1 MKRTITIGAVLM
13 VLATIPVLGF
23 GTAEEEPGRLSM
35 ALSGNPDTLDPQ
47 ASPATLTFQVTRSIF
62 DTLVEPD
69 EDGEIVPSLARDW
82 DVNEDATEW
91 TFYLEEDVVFHNG
104 DSFTADDVVAT
115 FDRMFSDAVSAPNRE
130 DFGPLDRVERV
141 DDHTVRF
148 HMEEPFAPLLAGLGS
163 GWAAILPESLI
174 EEDHD
179 FGVAPV
185 GTGPF
190 RFVEWVRDSRITLAR
205 HERYWKDDLPRLSGV
220 RFNIVVE
227 PSVQLQGLLTGE
239 FHVIDIVNPED
250 HERIENHGQ
259 ARLDESLSSLVMVMS
274 MNTRREPFDDV
285 DVRRAVT
292 HAIDKQQVLDIAYG
306 GGEIGGTFMDTGDP
320 AHRDFSHLYPYD
332 PDRARE
338 LLEESGAV
346 RDEEIVITVP
356 QNYDPHVTAAQLYQ
370 QMLEDAGF
378 NISLNLVEWSTWLSD
393 VYGGGNFDLTVIG
406 HTGKL
411 DPDGRFGEMT
421 GEDSYTGW
429 SDERFRSLVREAR
442 RTPDL
447 DERYELYEEAQE
459 ILAEQV
465 PKVFTGTNYRFI
477 GLRESVSGFHMDSK
491 LDTYDFRRTTI
502 EE

>member
-1 MKRTITIGAVLM
+1 MKRLIAIGTLLSAAITIPLTGM
-13 VLATIPVLGF
+13 
-23 GTAEEEPGRLSM
+23 GTAEEETDSLSVAM
-35 ALSGNPDTLDPQ
+35 SGNPDTLDPQ

-69 EDGEIVPSLARDW
+69 ENGEIVPALAHDW
-82 DVNEDATEW
+82 DVNDDATEW

-104 DSFTADDVVAT
+104 DTFTADDVVAT
-115 FDRMFSDAVSAPNRE
+115 FDRMLDGDVSAPNRD
-130 DFGPLDRVERV
+130 DFGPLERVERV
-141 DDHTVRF
+141 DEYTVRF
-148 HMEEPFAPLLAGLGS
+148 HMGEPFAPLLAALGS

-174 EEDHD
+174 EVDHD

-205 HERYWKDDLPRLSGV
+205 HDRYWKENAPHVSEV

-227 PSVQLQGLLTGE
+227 PSVQLQGLLNGQ

-250 HERIENHGQ
+250 IERIEDNENS
-259 ARLDESLSSLVMVMS
+259 RLDESLSSLVMVLS
-274 MNTRREPFDDV
+274 MNNRREPFDDP

-292 HAIDKQQVLDIAYG
+292 HAVNKQQILDIAYG
-306 GGEIGGTFMDTGDP
+306 GGEVGGTFLDTGDP
-320 AHRDFSHLYPYD
+320 FYEDFSGRYPYD

-338 LLEESGAV
+338 LLDESDAALEE
-346 RDEEIVITVP
+346 ELVITVP
-356 QNYDPHVTAAQLYQ
+356 QNYDPHVTAGQLYQ
-370 QMLEDAGF
+370 QMLEDVGF

-393 VYGGGNFDLTVIG
+393 VYGGGDFDMTVIG

-429 SDERFRSLVREAR
+429 SNEQFRSLVREAR
-442 RTPDL
+442 RTPDR
-447 DERYELYEEAQE
+447 DERDALYEDAQE
-459 ILAEQV
+459 ILAEEV
-465 PKVFTGTNYRFI
+465 PKVFTGTNYRYI
-477 GLRESVSGFHMDSK
+477 GLRESVEGFHMDTK

-502 EE
+502 E

>member
-1 MKRTITIGAVLM
+1 M
-13 VLATIPVLGF
+13 VAATAPLLGV
-23 GTAEEEPGRLSM
+23 GTAEEEPGTLRVAM
-35 ALSGNPDTLDPQ
+35 SGNPDTLDPQ

-62 DTLVEPD
+62 DTLVEPN
-69 EDGEIVPSLARDW
+69 EDGEIVPALARDW
-82 DVNEDATEW
+82 DVNDSATEW

-115 FDRMFSDAVSAPNRE
+115 FDRMFSDQVSAPNRE
-130 DFGPLDRVERV
+130 DFGPLDRVERI
-141 DDHTVRF
+141 DDYTVRF
-148 HMEEPFAPLLAGLGS
+148 YLNEPFAPLLAGLGS
-163 GWAAILPESLI
+163 GWAAILPASLI

-190 RFVEWVRDSRITLAR
+190 RFVDWVRDSRVTLAR
-205 HERYWKDDLPRLSGV
+205 HERYWHENRPQLSEV

-227 PSVQLQGLLTGE
+227 PSVQLQGLLTGQ

-250 HERIENHGQ
+250 RGRIEDGEQ
-259 ARLDESLSSLVMVMS
+259 TRIDESLSSLVMVMS

-292 HAIDKQQVLDIAYG
+292 HAIDKQQILDIAYG
-306 GGEIGGTFMDTGDP
+306 GGEVGGTFMDTGDP
-320 AHRDFSHLYPYD
+320 FHRDFSDRYPYD

-338 LLEESGAV
+338 LLENSGAHL
-346 RDEEIVITVP
+346 DDEIVITVP

-370 QMLEDAGF
+370 QMLEDVGF
-378 NISLNLVEWSTWLSD
+378 TISLNLVEWSTWLSD
-393 VYGGGNFDLTVIG
+393 VYGGGDFDLTVIG

-429 SDERFRSLVREAR
+429 SDEHFRSLVREAR
-442 RTPDL
+442 RTADPV
-447 DERYELYEEAQE
+447 EREALYEEAQE

-465 PKVFTGTNYRFI
+465 PKVFTGTSYRFI
-477 GLRESVSGFHMDSK
+477 GLRQSVSGFHMDSK

-502 EE
+502 NE